1 MRRFHSYCV
10 HLVFVFWS
18 ELIAMFTYHFHMWD
32 TEKEQMFS
40 VSNHKYQQNIVM
52 QLLFS
57 TNQILLLSQDG
68 IIFPAGFPKASIDF
82 LQAIA

>member
-1 MRRFHSYCV
+1 MFLSLPHVRHS
-10 HLVFVFWS
+10 
-18 ELIAMFTYHFHMWD
+18 EN
-32 TEKEQMFS
+32 EQMFS

-52 QLLFS
+52 QLHFS
-57 TNQILLLSQDG
+57 TNQVLLLSQDG